1 MQLQIEKI
9 FCKLKKIFE
18 DTDHCSQR
26 MDAEYV
32 RRTVGN
38 CLAEGLAE
46 VALVRP
52 ADPIEYL
59 AYWLLQY
66 SGNVIERENNPVS
79 SINNYPQQSDNN

>member
-1 MQLQIEKI
+1 
-9 FCKLKKIFE
+9 
-18 DTDHCSQR
+18 

-46 VALVRP
+46 VAIVRP
-52 ADPIEYL
+52 ADPVEYL

-66 SGNVIERENNPVS
+66 SSNVTDREKNPVS
-79 SINNYPQQSDNN
+79 SLS